1 MTSFKQYKFYYK
13 CQRKKGKIEILQNM
27 SIQINSTQ
35 ILLNNYIQENLYQFL
50 ASLQII
56 IIIINIIIESIH
68 MNIKNP

>member
-35 ILLNNYIQENLYQFL
+35 ILLNNYIKRKF
-50 ASLQII
+50 I
-56 IIIINIIIESIH
+56 SIFSIFANNYYYH
-68 MNIKNP
+68 